1 MDDVRV
7 VDEDQSLHHLDN
19 KPGRFII
26 RLGKSGSTRAMEK
39 KKDSTIN
46 LLHFSSVRSYTEEP
60 TFEKSSPPC
69 TDSISSRKAC
79 TSQSIPADTPR
90 PRDYVPSSRNS
101 RTWSPPAS
109 PPSARRE
116 SRPHV
121 APIERDMMIQNIHR
135 VLF

>member
-26 RLGKSGSTRAMEK
+26 SQEWVDYGNGK

-69 TDSISSRKAC
+69 TDSNSFFPSHQEKHVHH
-79 TSQSIPADTPR
+79 DTCR
-90 PRDYVPSSRNS
+90 YSKTKRLCS
-101 RTWSPPAS
+101 
-109 PPSARRE
+109 
-116 SRPHV
+116 
-121 APIERDMMIQNIHR
+121 
-135 VLF
+135 LFS

>member
-26 RLGKSGSTRAMEK
+26 RLGQSGSTMAMEK

-79 TSQSIPADTPR
+79 TSRYLQILQDQETMFPLLVIVEHGHYPLPLHQREENLGLMLHLRRADDDTE
-90 PRDYVPSSRNS
+90 Y
-101 RTWSPPAS
+101 
-109 PPSARRE
+109 
-116 SRPHV
+116 
-121 APIERDMMIQNIHR
+121 IHS
-135 VLF
+135 FF